1 MNLKP
6 FSGGKNVST
15 YLAALLIGF
24 VPLAAHAQSLD
35 QQKAAAKSL
44 ALAQPSAP
52 SDAEA
57 TDIANGLGDAFGPQG
72 DEDALLA
79 KVTEMCAANPSH
91 ADAIAA
97 AATAF
102 KKTPE
107 FLERIARAAGAGA
120 PNSAGAIANA
130 IKSAVPSANLASL
143 QAAANEGANIGSAGD
158 GGGGGGGSPGTP
170 VLPTAGGGGGGGG
183 GGNAATPTPTPAP
196 PAS

>member
-1 MNLKP
+1 MNLRP
-6 FSGGKNVST
+6 FSGGKNVSA

-24 VPLAAHAQSLD
+24 VPLATQAQNLD
-35 QQKAAAKSL
+35 QEKAQAKSL
-44 ALAQPSAP
+44 AQAQPSAP
-52 SDAEA
+52 SDARA
-57 TDIANGLGDAFGPQG
+57 TEIANSLGDAFGTQG

-79 KVTEMCAANPSH
+79 KVTELCAQTPGQ

-107 FLERIARAAGAGA
+107 FLERLARAAGAGA

-143 QAAANEGANIGSAGD
+143 QAAANEGANIGNA

-170 VLPTAGGGGGGGG
+170 ILPTAGGGGGGGG
-183 GGNAATPTPTPAP
+183 GGPAATPTPTPAP
-196 PAS
+196 PDS